1 MKLYSWVV
9 VALLAAT
16 ISLPVCAQEK
26 SQYANIE
33 TKNSNG
39 EVMLLGH
46 CDWAMLKQG
55 TYQSWF
61 MPGFNAY
68 QPDSIILQSIKPLLQ
83 GKQIE
88 IFLGTWCGDSRRE
101 VPKMLKLLET
111 AGCNI
116 SSVKLVF
123 VSNAPD
129 AYKQSPQHEEAGKD
143 IKRVPTLIVY
153 HDKKETGRI
162 VEYPVVSLEK
172 DLLAILRGEKYVP
185 NYSTMK

>member
-1 MKLYSWVV
+1 MKSFSWVV
-9 VALLAAT
+9 ATLLVAT
-16 ISLPVCAQEK
+16 ISLPVCAQDK
-26 SQYANIE
+26 DQYANTEI
-33 TKNSNG
+33 KNSNG
-39 EVMLLGH
+39 ELMLLGH
-46 CDWAMLKQG
+46 CDLAMLKQG

-61 MPGFNAY
+61 MPNFNAY
-68 QPDSIILQSIKPLLQ
+68 QPDSLILRSIKPLLE
-83 GKQIE
+83 GKRME

-116 SSVKLVF
+116 SLVKLVF

-129 AYKQSPQHEEAGKD
+129 SYKQSPQHEEAGKN

-153 HDKKETGRI
+153 SNKIETGRI

-185 NYSTMK
+185 NYTTLQ